1 LKFIEY
7 FEINFFGIQILNIQI
22 HFFKMINAK

>member
-7 FEINFFGIQILNIQI
+7 FEKVITFL
-22 HFFKMINAK
+22 